1 METVETKFSVRAG
14 GHSVPGVK
22 HNEVLYI
29 SGQLSIDPETGKVPE
44 GGVKAEARQA
54 LANLDLVLQEAGASR
69 EDVLHCRVY
78 IPDVAYWPDLN
89 QVYAEFFGSH
99 CPARVVVP
107 TNRLY
112 NGCLVEVEAIAA
124 CGKE

>member
-1 METVETKFSVRAG
+1 M
-14 GHSVPGVK
+14 
-22 HNEVLYI
+22 
-29 SGQLSIDPETGKVPE
+29 
-44 GGVKAEARQA
+44 
-54 LANLDLVLQEAGASR
+54 LQEAGASR